1 MTRQLVIGAAAAL
14 AIVASPAGAKRV
26 GKLPPGVCRP
36 VADDSATYRCRLPRA
51 IKRDRSGKPRWNQVL
66 AMLGTM
72 RIDTKTTVP
81 AGSAPNLILGKEK
94 M

>member
-14 AIVASPAGAKRV
+14 AIFASPAGAKEV

-36 VADDSATYRCRLPRA
+36 MADDNAQYRCRLPRS
-51 IKRDRSGKPRWNQVL
+51 IKRDRSGKPHWDQVL

-72 RIDTKTTVP
+72 RIDAKR
-81 AGSAPNLILGKEK
+81 SAPARSAPDLILGKEK
-94 M
+94 L